1 MLEVV
6 REWLGR
12 EGKNLPLNF
21 ALVFKDRLY
30 QNYRV
35 FQGLTEGR
43 LIAPVVKANAYGHG
57 AETVVEIFRSYGV
70 EFPFACVTS
79 LQEAQDLHKRF
90 KDLDVLIMGG
100 VNPYTVPSDLNPHTI
115 FSVWDAQTLKILAA
129 RLSQV
134 RVHIKLD
141 TGMHRLGIRTKGL
154 VGLLRL
160 IKRLRNVKVE
170 GVFSHLPM
178 PENRWYTD
186 IQIREFKKA
195 YRILRKLGFKPRYR
209 HISATYGALVVK
221 DKLFNL
227 IRLGIG
233 LYGYVPARD
242 DITEPFYLKLEPA
255 LALYSTLVRVGT
267 LNEGESV
274 GYGGTFTADEPKRIG
289 TIPLGYN
296 EWVDRRLSNCGMFRD
311 LNGNNLPILGTVS
324 MNMTTLD
331 ITKTNL
337 KLLDHIEVFSADKD
351 VVNSLYKFAELLDT
365 IPYELLV
372 RLDSS
377 VARVVI

>member
-6 REWLGR
+6 RDWLTR

-35 FQGLTEGR
+35 FQSLAEGR

-57 AETVVEIFRSYGV
+57 AETVVEILRSYGV
-70 EFPFACVTS
+70 EFPFVCVTS
-79 LQEAQDLHKRF
+79 LQEAQDLHRKF

-100 VNPYTVPSDLNPHTI
+100 VNPYTVPSDLNPHTV
-115 FSVWDAQTLKILAA
+115 FGVWDVQTLKILAA

-134 RVHIKLD
+134 RIHIKLD
-141 TGMHRLGIRTKGL
+141 TGMHRLGVRTKEL
-154 VGLLRL
+154 ADLLRF
-160 IKRLRNVKVE
+160 IKRFGNVEVE

-178 PENRWYTD
+178 PEKGWFTRL
-186 IQIREFKKA
+186 QIREFKKA
-195 YRILRKLGFKPRYR
+195 YRVLRELGFKPRFR
-209 HISATYGALVVK
+209 HISATYGALIVK
-221 DKLFNL
+221 DELFNL

-274 GYGGTFTADEPKRIG
+274 GYGGTFTADDPRRIG

-311 LNGNNLPILGTVS
+311 LSGNNLPILGRVS

-331 ITKTNL
+331 ITKTSL
-337 KLLDHIEVFSADKD
+337 KLFDHIEVFSADKYA
-351 VVNSLYKFAELLDT
+351 VNSLYKFAELLDT

-372 RLDSS
+372 RLDKS
-377 VARVVI
+377 VPRVAI